1 MQPFCLT
8 SRNHYASV
16 RLHFMKITAALASL
30 HKIDADVLALTLLG
44 KKLSPLGNEVDK
56 ALGGLLSRIIKKED
70 LGKVDSAKVINT
82 LGKPESGKFSFDY
95 LILVGLGEAAHKF
108 HSDHLRK
115 AASRAVQTAQKI
127 RAKRLAL
134 EIPTGGKKFSP
145 ESLATAATEGVLLG
159 DYSFDRYKSKKEPGK
174 TVHEVLLIGA
184 RKDPLEKG
192 IQQGEAAAQATLL
205 ARDLI
210 NTPACDMTPKH
221 LAEQARELGRL
232 PGVTVKILEKKEI
245 ERLKM
250 GAFLAVAQGSTQ
262 PPYFIH
268 LHYRPAGKPESGKI
282 KRKVALVGKGITFD
296 SGGLSLKTPS
306 TYMET
311 MKDDMSGA
319 AAVLGVMQA
328 LTRLKLPVE
337 VHGVIAATENMPSGS
352 ADKPGDIATT
362 SIGKTIEILNTD
374 AEGRLTLADA
384 LPFALKQK
392 PDLVIDIATLTGA
405 CVVAL
410 GELCAGVM
418 GNDQKLMDQLIESG
432 NAVGEKL
439 WQLPLIEEYQDDIK
453 SPIAD
458 VKNTGGRFA
467 GTITAGLFLQE
478 FVDPKIPWAHV
489 DIAGPAFSEK
499 DRCYVPRGGTG
510 FLVRTLLHF
519 LGK

>member
-1 MQPFCLT
+1 
-8 SRNHYASV
+8 
-16 RLHFMKITAALASL
+16 MKITAVAASL
-30 HKIDADVLALTLLG
+30 NEIDTDVLALTLLE

-56 ALGGLLSRIIKKED
+56 VLGGLLSRIIKKED

-82 LGKPESGKFSFDY
+82 LGKFPFDY
-95 LILVGLGEAAHKF
+95 LILVGLGEAANKF

-159 DYSFDRYKSKKEPGK
+159 NYSFDRYKSKKEPEK

-184 RKDPLEKG
+184 KQDPLEKG
-192 IQQGEAAAQATLL
+192 IQQGEATAQATLL

-221 LAEQARELGRL
+221 LAEKARELGRL

-268 LHYRPAGKPESGKI
+268 LHYRPAGKI

-319 AAVLGVMQA
+319 AAVLGVIQA
-328 LTRLKLPVE
+328 LTQLKLPVE

-467 GTITAGLFLQE
+467 GTITAGLFLRE

-519 LGK
+519 LGQ